1 MSKTLKV
8 ITPILTLGIG
18 DILELSE
25 DENMYEFKQ
34 EEKFSQDSADGVSSC
49 ESIFTASLKLS
60 VDHAKK
66 LVEEG
71 FLEEESNLQD
81 KFVNV
86 FDEID
91 ALLNEYKKDLN
102 EVDKDKENVPACL
115 RVEKATV
122 LNNLIK
128 VLTHLK
134 NLKK

>member
-8 ITPILTLGIG
+8 IAPILTLNVG
-18 DILELSE
+18 DILEISE
-25 DENMYEFKQ
+25 DGNMYEFRQ
-34 EEKFSQDSADGVSSC
+34 EERFSQDSADGERGC
-49 ESIFTASLKLS
+49 ESIFTSTLSLS
-60 VDHAKK
+60 IDHVKTLIK
-66 LVEEG
+66 EG
-71 FLEEESNLQD
+71 FLEEESDSQD

-91 ALLNEYKKDLN
+91 SLLNEYKKDLN